1 MGLINSCV
9 IKDRYGEEYKY
20 TRAFTRGK
28 WVYYCPELTG
38 DMDRLDYDV
47 LSTSEYTQ
55 VTEWE

>member
-9 IKDRYGEEYKY
+9 IKDRYGEEYEY
-20 TRAFTRGK
+20 TRVFTRGK
-28 WVYYCPELTG
+28 WVYYCSELTG